1 MNEDNV
7 VGAARKTAG
16 ELQAEAGRAA
26 RDHGLKT
33 DSGLEAEG
41 MANQAAGAAREAM
54 GDAKDMASEAWD
66 DTKQAARRA
75 ADWVGDKVGPLA
87 GRAGRPMDGAE
98 VRDALG
104 DMAVGAAR
112 FVRER
117 PLAAL
122 GVMTVIAFVMGR
134 SSRDPYRKRGI
145 WR

>member
-7 VGAARKTAG
+7 TGAVRKTAG

-26 RDHGLKT
+26 RDHGLE
-33 DSGLEAEG
+33 DRG
-41 MANQAAGAAREAM
+41 MQADGIANQAAGAAREAV
-54 GDAKDMASEAWD
+54 GDAKDMAGEAWD
-66 DTKQAARRA
+66 ETKNEARRA
-75 ADWVGDKVGPLA
+75 ADWVGDRVGPLA
-87 GRAGRPMDGAE
+87 QRAGRPMDGAE

-112 FVRER
+112 FVRDR

-122 GVMTVIAFVMGR
+122 GIMTVIAFVMGR
-134 SSRDPYRKRGI
+134 NSRDPYRKRGI

>member
-1 MNEDNV
+1 MNQDNV
-7 VGAARKTAG
+7 AGAVQKTAG
-16 ELQAEAGRAA
+16 EIEAEAARAA
-26 RDHGLKT
+26 RDHGLK
-33 DSGLEAEG
+33 AEG
-41 MANQAAGAAREAM
+41 MANQATGAAREAL
-54 GDAKDMASEAWD
+54 GDAKDAAGEAWD
-66 DTKQAARRA
+66 ETKQAARRA

-87 GRAGRPMDGAE
+87 QRAGRQMDGAE

-122 GVMTVIAFVMGR
+122 GIMTVLAFVMGR
-134 SSRDPYRKRGI
+134 ASRDPRHKRGI